1 MIRSVKVEALE
12 SGKTVEIVLANPENS
27 LGFAITG
34 IDGLGPGTATLND
47 SEWVTVDGS
56 HENSVRLP
64 ARVITINLRFVETQL
79 YESVADVRRRTYD
92 YFPIKKKVRLTFE
105 FVDFSVLQTI
115 RRRWIEGTVKQN
127 DTGPFSEEEGAVIQI
142 HCSDPYFKDTEIVE
156 EKLSQIRE
164 VFHFDFPDEYM
175 SEDCERFRMPD
186 IDEVTDT
193 TNFIVS
199 EYVKLREKDITNR
212 SALDVG
218 GIFKL
223 EAFGNVTSPAI
234 YNATTRELFRLDYTM
249 RAGEVITIDT
259 RQGHKRVYINDG
271 YDTSLL
277 QYLSTNSKWLHLASG
292 LNTIGYEADLG
303 AENLFL
309 SFTMTPIYEGV

>member
-12 SGKTVEIVLANPENS
+12 SGKTAELVLANPEGS

-64 ARVITINLRFVETQL
+64 ARVITINLRFVTTEL

-105 FVDFSVLQTI
+105 FADFRVLQTV

-127 DTGPFSEEEGAVIQI
+127 DTGPFSDEEGAVIQV
-142 HCSDPYFKDTEIVE
+142 HCSDPYFKDTEDVE
-156 EKLSQIRE
+156 ENLSQIRE
-164 VFHFDFPDEYM
+164 VFHFAFPDEYM
-175 SEDCERFRMPD
+175 SENCENYKMPP
-186 IDEVTDT
+186 IDEETYT

-199 EYVKLREKDITNR
+199 EYMKLREKDITNK

-223 EAFGNVTSPAI
+223 EAFGAVKNPAI
-234 YNATTRELFRLDYTM
+234 FNSTTREIFRLDYNMT
-249 RAGEVITIDT
+249 AGEVITIDT

-271 YDTSLL
+271 YETSML
-277 QYLSTNSKWLHLASG
+277 QYLSTNSKWIHLAAG
-292 LNTIGYEADLG
+292 INTIGYEADLG
-303 AENLFL
+303 AENIFL

>member
-12 SGKTVEIVLANPENS
+12 SGKSVDLILSNPEAS

-64 ARVITINLRFVETQL
+64 ARVITINLRFVTTEL

-105 FVDFSVLQTI
+105 FADFRVMQTV
-115 RRRWIEGTVKQN
+115 RHRWIEGTVKQN
-127 DTGPFSEEEGAVIQI
+127 DTGPFSEEEGAVIQV

-164 VFHFDFPDEYM
+164 VFHFNFPDEYM
-175 SEDCERFRMPD
+175 SENCELFNMPPVST
-186 IDEVTDT
+186 ETET

-199 EYVKLREKDITNR
+199 EYMQLRERDITNP

-223 EAFGNVTSPAI
+223 EAFGNVKNPAI
-234 YNATTRELFRLDYTM
+234 YNATTREVFELDYNM
-249 RAGEVITIDT
+249 SAGEVITIDT
-259 RQGHKRVYINDG
+259 RQGHKKVYINDG
-271 YDTSLL
+271 YETSLL
-277 QYLSTNSKWLHLASG
+277 QYLHTNSKWLHLGAG
-292 LNTIGYEADLG
+292 LNTIGYDATLG

>member
-1 MIRSVKVEALE
+1 MIRSVKVETLE
-12 SGKTVEIVLANPENS
+12 SGKTVEMVLANPENS

-105 FVDFSVLQTI
+105 FADFNVLQTV

-142 HCSDPYFKDTEIVE
+142 HCSDPYFKDTEVVE

-186 IDEVTDT
+186 IDDVTDT

-199 EYVKLREKDITNR
+199 EYVKLREKDVTNK

-234 YNATTRELFRLDYTM
+234 YNATTRELFRLDYNM

-292 LNTIGYEADLG
+292 VNTIGYEADLG

-309 SFTMTPIYEGV
+309 SFIMTPIYEGV